1 MQSLDFSV
9 QGMSCGGCVSSVTR
23 VLSAFDGVEGVN
35 VSLEGGRASMRI
47 DPSKVTPEQLKQAV
61 RDAGFEAQ

>member
-23 VLSAFDGVEGVN
+23 VLSAFDGVEDVK
-35 VSLEGGRASMRI
+35 VSLETARASMHI
-47 DPSKVTPEQLKQAV
+47 DSAKVTPEQLKQAV